1 MAKRRRRPAYET
13 TNVSISRTREQ
24 IDDILKRWGVGG
36 IQWQDDFDR
45 GRVTLRFRW
54 KNEDDGIR
62 YVARYHMDFDDEE
75 KLRKKAVDGR
85 TGKFSEKKFERVQKE
100 RGKQEHRV
108 LLNFLKNVFE
118 AVDSGIIDAAQIFLP
133 WLEDV
138 EGVTVYERIGP
149 VMKRLAA
156 STLPN
161 ALGPAEDE

>member
-1 MAKRRRRPAYET
+1 MATRRPRRAYEK
-13 TNVSISRTREQ
+13 TNVPIARTREQ
-24 IDDILKRWGVGG
+24 IDEILKRWGVGG
-36 IQWQDDFDR
+36 IQWQDDFDK

-62 YVARYHMDFDDEE
+62 YVARYHMDFDDDV
-75 KLRKKAVDGR
+75 KLREKAVDGR
-85 TGKFSEKKFERVQKE
+85 TGKYSEKKFERVQKE

-149 VMKRLAA
+149 VMKRLGA
-156 STLPN
+156 SSLQN
-161 ALGPAEDE
+161 ALGPADDD